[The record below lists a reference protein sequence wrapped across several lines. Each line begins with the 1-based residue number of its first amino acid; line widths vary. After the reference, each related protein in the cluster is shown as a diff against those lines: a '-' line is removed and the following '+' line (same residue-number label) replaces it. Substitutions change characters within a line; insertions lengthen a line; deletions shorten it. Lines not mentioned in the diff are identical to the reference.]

1 MIAGCNSNRVIA
13 FWEGNRGN
21 NANIIYNIVIPTVM
35 VNAFKIALTLI
46 YDNVFLFNLKSK

>member
-13 FWEGNRGN
+13 FGKETEETMLTSY
-21 NANIIYNIVIPTVM
+21 IIVIPTVM

-46 YDNVFLFNLKSK
+46 YDNVFLVNLKSK